1 MRIEIWY
8 LAKVRKNIVILP
20 QIDIMSAISFR
31 NVTKVTTHVLQE
43 MKLKGEKI
51 AMLTAYDYSFAK
63 ILDSTG
69 IDVILVGDS
78 ASNVMAGHTSTLPI
92 TLNEMIYHGVSVVRG
107 VKRALVVVDLPFG
120 TYQGNSK
127 EALNSAIRIMKE
139 AGADAVKLEG
149 GKEII
154 ESVDR
159 ILSAGIP
166 VMGHLGLTPQSIHK
180 FGTYVV
186 RATNEE
192 EASKL
197 LEDARLLEKAGC
209 FAIVL
214 EKIPALL
221 GAKVTQSVRIPIIGI
236 GAGKE
241 VDGQVLVLHDM
252 LGITMDF
259 SPRFLRRY
267 ANLSEEVRGAVNTYI
282 QDVKTLDFPNEK
294 EQY

>member
-1 MRIEIWY
+1 MTASY
-8 LAKVRKNIVILP
+8 
-20 QIDIMSAISFR
+20 R
-31 NVTKVTTHVLQE
+31 NAPKITTHVLQE
-43 MKLKGEKI
+43 MKLQGEKI

-63 ILDSTG
+63 ILDGTG

-92 TLNEMIYHGVSVVRG
+92 TLNEMIYHASSVVRA
-107 VKRALVVVDLPFG
+107 VKRALIVVDMPFG

-127 EALNSAIRIMKE
+127 EALFSAIRIMKE
-139 AGADAVKLEG
+139 SGADAVKLEG
-149 GKEII
+149 GKEVL

-186 RATNEE
+186 RATTEE
-192 EASKL
+192 EATKL
-197 LEDARLLEKAGC
+197 VEDAHILNKAGC

-214 EKIPALL
+214 EKIPAKL
-221 GAKVTQSVRIPIIGI
+221 AAQVTREVKIPIIGI
-236 GAGKE
+236 GAGRE

-252 LGITMDF
+252 LGITQEF

-267 ANLSEEVRGAVNTYI
+267 HNLAEEVAGSVNAYI
-282 QDVKTLDFPNEK
+282 NDVKSLDFPNER

>member
-1 MRIEIWY
+1 MSVY
-8 LAKVRKNIVILP
+8 NSVR
-20 QIDIMSAISFR
+20 R
-31 NVTKVTTHVLQE
+31 VTTHVLHE

-51 AMLTAYDYSFAK
+51 AMLTAYDYSIAR
-63 ILDSTG
+63 IIDEAE

-78 ASNVMAGHTSTLPI
+78 ASNVMAGFDTTLPI
-92 TLNEMIYHGVSVVRG
+92 TLDNMIYHAASVMRA

-127 EALNSAIRIMKE
+127 EALSSAIRIMKE
-139 AGADAVKLEG
+139 TGAHAVKLEG
-149 GKEII
+149 GIQVAESI
-154 ESVDR
+154 ER

-186 RATNEE
+186 RAREEE
-192 EASKL
+192 EARRL
-197 LEDARLLEKAGC
+197 MEDARLLEKVGC
-209 FAIVL
+209 FAVVL
-214 EKIPALL
+214 EKIPAKL
-221 GAKVTQSVRIPIIGI
+221 AEEVTNTLKIPVIGI
-236 GAGKE
+236 GAGPK

-252 LGITMDF
+252 LGITQEF

-267 ANLSEEVRGAVNTYI
+267 HNLYAEIKGAVQTYI
-282 QDVKTLDFPNEK
+282 NDVRTLSFPNEK

>member
-1 MRIEIWY
+1 
-8 LAKVRKNIVILP
+8 
-20 QIDIMSAISFR
+20 MSQSYPFR
-31 NVTKVTTHVLQE
+31 NVIKVTTHVLRE
-43 MKLKGEKI
+43 MKIKGEKI
-51 AMLTAYDYSFAK
+51 AMLTAYDYSFAR
-63 ILDSTG
+63 ILESTG
-69 IDVILVGDS
+69 VDVILVGDS
-78 ASNVMAGHTSTLPI
+78 ASNVMAGHASTLPI
-92 TLNEMIYHGVSVVRG
+92 TLNEMIYHASSVVRA

-139 AGADAVKLEG
+139 SGADAVKLEG
-149 GKEII
+149 GKEIL

-186 RATNEE
+186 RATTEE
-192 EASKL
+192 EAHKLINDSHL
-197 LEDARLLEKAGC
+197 LENAGS

-214 EKIPALL
+214 EKIPAKL
-221 GAKVTQSVRIPIIGI
+221 GAQVTKELKIPVIGI
-236 GAGKE
+236 GAGRE

-267 ANLSEEVRGAVNTYI
+267 HNLSEEIRGAVNTYI
-282 QDVKTLDFPNEK
+282 NDVKSLEFPSTKEK
-294 EQY
+294 Y